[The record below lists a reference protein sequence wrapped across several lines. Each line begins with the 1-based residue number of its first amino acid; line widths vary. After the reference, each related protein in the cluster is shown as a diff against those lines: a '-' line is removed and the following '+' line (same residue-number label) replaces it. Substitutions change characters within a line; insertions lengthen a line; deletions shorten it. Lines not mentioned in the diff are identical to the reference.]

1 MRSYSL
7 ILILVLAAVLM
18 GSTGQVSLV
27 TKAIK
32 TIQAEMSP
40 DHRFDSYVIRIPLRV
55 PVTWPNSSNV
65 PHLVL
70 VSREDF
76 LLRKLNWRLKCPIIN
91 ISSSVGG

>member
-27 TKAIK
+27 TKAIEA
-32 TIQAEMSP
+32 TQAEITS
-40 DHRFDSYVIRIPLRV
+40 DYRVDSYVIRIPRKE
-55 PVTWPNSSNV
+55 PVTWPNASNI

-70 VSREDF
+70 VSGEDF
-76 LLRKLNWRLKCPIIN
+76 LLRKLNWRLK
-91 ISSSVGG
+91 